1 MKIIGIA
8 SSPHRNGNSVA
19 LLREALRGAAEAGAK
34 TEETYLLDYLTSN
47 SNLPGPRGN
56 LELAEAF
63 GDAIARCAAH
73 DKLYHLCQTMTQV
86 SADEAP
92 AGDPREFIPFCGTVG
107 IGALG
112 AASPTLFDKAMTAL
126 RALAND
132 TRWRMRE
139 AVPMA
144 LQRLTATHRQKV
156 LSALEQWAAEGSLL
170 EMRAAAAGVAE
181 PALLKDSATARAAL
195 ELHETILERV
205 SELDNRKSDEF
216 RALRK
221 GLGYTLSVV
230 MQALP
235 EEGFA
240 LMRQLAAAQDKDVL
254 WIVRENLKK
263 NRLVKYFP
271 AQVESIKSSL

>member
-1 MKIIGIA
+1 
-8 SSPHRNGNSVA
+8 V
-19 LLREALRGAAEAGAK
+19 
-34 TEETYLLDYLTSN
+34 
-47 SNLPGPRGN
+47 
-56 LELAEAF
+56 
-63 GDAIARCAAH
+63 
-73 DKLYHLCQTMTQV
+73 
-86 SADEAP
+86 
-92 AGDPREFIPFCGTVG
+92 GDPREFVPFCGAVG

-112 AASPTLFDKAMTAL
+112 AASPTLFGRAITAL

-144 LQRLTATHRQKV
+144 LVRLTATHRQEV

-170 EMRAAAAGVAE
+170 EMRAVAAGVAE
-181 PALLKDSATARAAL
+181 PALLKDRATARTAL

-205 SELDNRKSDEF
+205 SELDDRKSDEF

-230 MQALP
+230 IRALP

-254 WIVRENLKK
+254 WIVKENLKK
-263 NRLVKYFP
+263 NRLIKNY
-271 AQVESIKSSL
+271 ATEVESIKSSLGAAK

>member
-1 MKIIGIA
+1 MSKKENYKRELIPLVDQFVTTGDDQMLFDHIA
-8 SSPHRNGNSVA
+8 V
-19 LLREALRGAAEAGAK
+19 
-34 TEETYLLDYLTSN
+34 N

-56 LELAEAF
+56 LELAAAFADLAGQYAQEQEAW
-63 GDAIARCAAH
+63 
-73 DKLYHLCQTMTQV
+73 LWELCMKMALV
-86 SADEAP
+86 SPDEAP
-92 AGDPREFIPFCGTVG
+92 VNDPRELIPFCGAVG

-112 AASPTLFDKAMTAL
+112 AACPTLFVEAMTSL

-132 TRWRMRE
+132 SRWRMRE

-144 LQRLTATHRQKV
+144 LQRLIARHPQET
-156 LSALEQWAAEGSLL
+156 LNALEQWASSGSPL

-181 PALLKDSATARAAL
+181 PALLKNDETARAAL
-195 ELHETILERV
+195 KLHEIIFDRVLEIEDRGP
-205 SELDNRKSDEF
+205 DAFK
-216 RALRK
+216 ALRK

-230 MQALP
+230 VQALP

-240 LMRQLAAAQDKDVL
+240 LMRRLAATQDRDVL

-271 AQVESIKSSL
+271 AEVEEIKPLV